1 MILDRL
7 NGWRRYAS
15 LHEGFAA
22 AFQALAEPRTADL
35 PAGRHII
42 DGDRLYLVIGREQG
56 RGREGAKL
64 ESHRRYI
71 DIQLTLAGQE
81 EIGWLP
87 LADCHTSVER
97 ASPLAPSERGVVD
110 EAYDADRD
118 IAFYSARPETWLAMP
133 PGTFAI
139 FYPDDAH
146 APLAG
151 RGPLVK
157 AVAKVA
163 VEWR

>member
-7 NGWRRYAS
+7 SGWRRYAS
-15 LHEGFAA
+15 LHAGFTA

-35 PAGRHII
+35 PAGRHVI

-56 RGREGAKL
+56 RGRDGAKL

-87 LADCHTSVER
+87 LADCVARVGR
-97 ASPLAPSERGVVD
+97 ASSFASADGNLDVP
-110 EAYDADRD
+110 YDASRD
-118 IAFYSARPETWLAMP
+118 ITFYSARPETWLAMP
-133 PGTFAI
+133 PGTCAI

-151 RGPLVK
+151 RGALVK

>member
-7 NGWRRYAS
+7 SGWRRYAL
-15 LHEGFAA
+15 LHDGFTA

-35 PAGRHII
+35 PAGRHMI

-87 LADCHTSVER
+87 LADCLAPVKR
-97 ASPLAPSERGVVD
+97 ASSLAPSDGNDD
-110 EAYDADRD
+110 EPYDANRD
-118 IAFYSARPETWLAMP
+118 IAFYSAPPETWLAMP

-151 RGPLVK
+151 RGHLVK

-163 VEWR
+163 LEWR

>member
-7 NGWRRYAS
+7 TCWQRYAA
-15 LHEGFAA
+15 LHAGFEA
-22 AFQALAEPRTADL
+22 AFRSLAESRVTDL
-35 PAGRHII
+35 PAGRHNV
-42 DGDRLYLVIGREQG
+42 DGDRLYLMINRESG
-56 RGREGAKL
+56 RGREGARL

-71 DIQLTLAGQE
+71 DIQLTLAGPE

-87 LADCHTSVER
+87 LGDCGQPDQPFSAE
-97 ASPLAPSERGVVD
+97 
-110 EAYDADRD
+110 RD
-118 IAFYSARPETWLAMP
+118 IAFYAARPQTWLAMP
-133 PGTFAI
+133 AGTFAI

-151 RGPLVK
+151 QGQLHK

>member
-7 NGWRRYAS
+7 DCWQRYAP
-15 LHEGFAA
+15 LHNGFAG
-22 AFQALAEPRTADL
+22 AFQALADSRTAAL
-35 PAGRHII
+35 TVGRHTV
-42 DGDRLYLVIGREQG
+42 DGDRLYLIIGRDAG

-71 DIQLTLAGQE
+71 DIQLTLNGPE

-87 LADCHTSVER
+87 LADCGE
-97 ASPLAPSERGVVD
+97 PDQPYAPE
-110 EAYDADRD
+110 RD
-118 IAFYSARPETWLAMP
+118 IAFYSARPRTWFTMP

-151 RGPLVK
+151 QGELHK

-163 VEWR
+163 VEWH

>member
-1 MILDRL
+1 MILDRFAC
-7 NGWRRYAS
+7 WRRYAP

-22 AFQALAEPRTADL
+22 AFAALADPRTAEL
-35 PAGRHII
+35 PAGRHVI
-42 DGDRLYLVIGREQG
+42 DGDRLYFVIGRDAG

-71 DIQLTLAGQE
+71 DIQLTLAGPE

-87 LADCHTSVER
+87 LADCG
-97 ASPLAPSERGVVD
+97 ASD
-110 EAYDADRD
+110 EPFSPERD
-118 IAFYSARPETWLAMP
+118 IAFYSARPETWLSLP

-151 RGPLVK
+151 QGPLHK

>member
-7 NGWRRYAS
+7 AGWRRYAS
-15 LHEGFAA
+15 LHDGFVA
-22 AFQALAEPRTADL
+22 AFQALASLHAHDV
-35 PAGRHII
+35 PAGKRSI
-42 DGDRLYLVIGREQG
+42 DGDRLYLLIASDLG
-56 RGREGAKL
+56 RGREGARL

-87 LADCHTSVER
+87 LADCGAAAE
-97 ASPLAPSERGVVD
+97 PYLPE
-110 EAYDADRD
+110 RD
-118 IAFYSARPETWLAMP
+118 IAFFSPRPETWLSLP

-139 FYPDDAH
+139 FFPDDAH

-151 RGPLVK
+151 QGELVK

>member
-7 NGWRRYAS
+7 SGWRRYAS
-15 LHEGFAA
+15 LHAGFAA

-42 DGDRLYLVIGREQG
+42 DGDLLYLVIGREKG

-64 ESHRRYI
+64 ESHRRHI
-71 DIQLTLAGQE
+71 DIQLTLSGQE
-81 EIGWLP
+81 EIGWRP
-87 LADCHTSVER
+87 LADC
-97 ASPLAPSERGVVD
+97 LAPVEQASSLARSDVIVD
-110 EAYDADRD
+110 EPYDSDRD

-151 RGPLVK
+151 LGHLVK